1 MLAQSYLPICPPI
14 YGLHGNYCPM
24 PWRYEGLSWVFYNTT
39 YIHWAA
45 KHQDINW
52 SVRPFIVHKHIHRQ
66 AKLTTRC
73 IHCLR
78 EEHTNEN
85 CPSHTRAD
93 TWCQCQ
99 WQPASIA
106 SLPHPINCSQA
117 TLPLHNLVACST
129 LMLASSAPMAKTGS
143 LATHVSC
150 VVTFTCPTWTS
161 KSGKCQYPY
170 SYPPFIK
177 HAKDQWPLA

>member
-1 MLAQSYLPICPPI
+1 MGILRHNLYTLSSKTPRHQLVCQT
-14 YGLHGNYCPM
+14 LHC
-24 PWRYEGLSWVFYNTT
+24 S
-39 YIHWAA
+39 
-45 KHQDINW
+45 
-52 SVRPFIVHKHIHRQ
+52 Q
-66 AKLTTRC
+66 AYSPASKTRC
-73 IHCLR
+73 IHCFR

-150 VVTFTCPTWTS
+150 VVAFTCPTWTS

-170 SYPPFIK
+170 SHQPFIK
-177 HAKDQWPLA
+177 HAKDQ